1 VEAMYTEQ
9 VYKSNTEHTKKKQVA
24 IFADNEKEHV
34 EALAKRLNFD
44 LDMWIRCVSLCKLMC
59 NMTRGCDVTHTSDI
73 THIYDM
79 THMYDMTHLIMGSM
93 V

>member
-1 VEAMYTEQ
+1 MYIQ
-9 VYKSNTEHTKKKQVA
+9 HIYKSNIQHTTKKQVA

-44 LDMWIRCVSLCKLMC
+44 LDMWIRCVYLCKHV
-59 NMTRGCDVTHTSDI
+59 RHYSGVEHI
-73 THIYDM
+73 TNTYVGHVITNTYVG
-79 THMYDMTHLIMGSM
+79 HVRHYSW